1 MERHVAL
8 KILVILA
15 TLTQSFRFIT
25 TFRLSLSQFLIL
37 KMMVLLWQLLTQLL
51 QQLQQTLN

>member
-51 QQLQQTLN
+51 QRLQQTLN